1 MSSRDYVVVENDDH
15 WSIDLNGH
23 KAGSFDSESDA
34 TDAALRLAKE
44 ARGLGHA
51 SRVLARRGDRLVEVP
66 VEEKS
71 FAPIGRG

>member
-23 KAGSFDSESDA
+23 RAGSFDTESAA
-34 TDAALRLAKE
+34 TEAARRLAKE

-51 SRVLARRGDRLVEVP
+51 SRVMARRGDRLVEVP
-66 VEEKS
+66 FEEKS
-71 FAPIGRG
+71 FAPIARG